1 MKQKSTTQWI
11 AEFASIHKK
20 TYVMSVVL
28 AVLGVFCGL
37 APYFLIGNMVKELL
51 KGNQEFSFYLTQ
63 CLWMAGCTDCY
74 FG

>member
-11 AEFASIHKK
+11 AEFAGIHKK

-37 APYFLIGNMVKELL
+37 APYFLIGNVVKELS
-51 KGNQEFSFYLTQ
+51 KGNQ
-63 CLWMAGCTDCY
+63 
-74 FG
+74 